1 MSHFLHA
8 IQYLQAKSTVMF
20 LMYSASHRY
29 QISLITDKGKKNKI
43 QSIGYLL
50 LKKKKKCVGV
60 GVGVEERVAP

>member
-1 MSHFLHA
+1 
-8 IQYLQAKSTVMF
+8 MF